1 MRIKYVLLV
10 LALLLLA
17 LIAGCANKQEA
28 ASNVTTATTQTA
40 KPAME
45 MKGMEGATVNVDLTE
60 WAITLKPA
68 TVKAGMIHFMVKNSG
83 TATHSFAIRGNGVD
97 EKLKSNLSSG
107 ETDMLMVTLKAG
119 TYETY
124 CPVGKHESKGMKAEF
139 KVE

>member
-17 LIAGCANKQEA
+17 LIVGCSTKQET
-28 ASNVTTATTQTA
+28 ASNVTTAE
-40 KPAME
+40 PNGPSMD
-45 MKGMEGATVNVDLTE
+45 MKGMNAATVNVDLTE

-97 EKLKSNLSSG
+97 EKGKSNLAAG

-124 CPVGKHESKGMKAEF
+124 CPIGKHEDKGMKQEF